1 MNKQHFI
8 EHLKFA
14 LEAKLQEAVQAA
26 NSARED
32 ATHEQS
38 AAETQYDS
46 LSIESAYLAQ
56 GQSDRVDDAHKAIKA
71 FDEIYELFPSE
82 SIVIGSLVSCENEEG
97 DLYWYFIGPTEGGL
111 KLDIKGTVVWTITP
125 VSPLGKVLMNKKV
138 HDEFEWTMHG
148 VTLELEITRIL

>member
-56 GQSDRVDDAHKAIKA
+56 GQSERVDDAHKAIKA
-71 FDEIYELFPSE
+71 FNEIYELFPSE
-82 SIVIGSLVSCENEEG
+82 SIVIGSLVSCENEAG

-125 VSPLGKVLMNKKV
+125 VSPLGKVLMHKKV
-138 HDEFEWTMHG
+138 HDEFDWTMHG
-148 VTLELEITRIL
+148 ITQEFEITRIL